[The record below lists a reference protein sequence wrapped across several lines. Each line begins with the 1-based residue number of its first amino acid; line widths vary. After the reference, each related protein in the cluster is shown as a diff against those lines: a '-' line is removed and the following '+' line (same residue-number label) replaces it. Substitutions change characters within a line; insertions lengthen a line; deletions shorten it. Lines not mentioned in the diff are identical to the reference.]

1 MNPTI
6 FLVEDDPAS
15 ARLLQM
21 MLKNDAEI
29 EVFEQAE
36 DCLMHLAESKPSIFL
51 LDVGLP
57 GIDGYALCEQLKQRP
72 DTADIPVIFIS
83 GHVEMEA
90 RIRAYEIG
98 AHDFIVKPFDVTEV
112 RSKLG
117 RLLESLRERAGLNTR
132 LEESDLLTTLI
143 LSNLDEYAVVLK
155 YLRDLNSCTS
165 PQEMAQMTHTML
177 RGFGLSGAVQ
187 LRLPEST
194 LNTSADGE
202 ATPIVTSIL
211 NHVRL
216 MNRIFE
222 FKKRGVYNF
231 ERITMIVDN
240 MPVDDPER
248 CGRLRDHLAIAIETA
263 DARLAG
269 LLATSANSRADLNL
283 NETLQLLARATEE
296 FSLRQ
301 RTAQEAGREVMREL
315 TEEMHGTFAHLGMN
329 QLQEDSILDL
339 IEQKTQKLIL
349 IYDATAATQA
359 TLQKLQVQMN
369 TMRSTL
375 KG

>member
-6 FLVEDDPAS
+6 FLIEDDPAS

-21 MLKNDAEI
+21 MLKNNAEI

-36 DCLMHLAESKPSIFL
+36 DCLMRLEEGKPSVVL

-90 RIRAYEIG
+90 RIRAYELG

-112 RSKLG
+112 RSKIS
-117 RLLESLRERAGLNTR
+117 RLLDSLRERAGFNTR

-165 PQEMAQMTHTML
+165 PQEMAQMTHAML

-187 LRLPEST
+187 LRLPDST

-202 ATPIVTSIL
+202 ATPIVASIL

-269 LLATSANSRADLNL
+269 LLAASANSRADHNV
-283 NETLQLLARATEE
+283 NEILQLLGTATEE

-359 TLQKLQVQMN
+359 TLQKLQAQMN
-369 TMRSTL
+369 SMRQTL